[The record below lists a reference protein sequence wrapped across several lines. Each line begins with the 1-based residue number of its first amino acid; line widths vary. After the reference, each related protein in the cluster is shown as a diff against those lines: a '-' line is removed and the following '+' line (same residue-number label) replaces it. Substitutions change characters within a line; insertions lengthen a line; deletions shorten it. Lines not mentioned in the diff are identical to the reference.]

1 MLICKSLVE
10 EKKIHY
16 LKDLEI
22 LPVCVR
28 MNSFKSLQEKKRVI
42 LRQEMKSVLASPTNL
57 LGVRP
62 ALSSPF
68 PPVLRTIQLEASDRH
83 RGELTAGIYTVR
95 HDHSYFQHLT
105 LKSPA
110 HFLVGTWACIPGLQ
124 EQHSPE
130 LLRDVRRGQ
139 GLNMAKHVI
148 TGFPSPWAGC

>member
-1 MLICKSLVE
+1 MNISDQHRQMCQEKLLWNSKVWSEQNIISPRGSKRNSMLICKSLVE

-22 LPVCVR
+22 LPVCVQ

-83 RGELTAGIYTVR
+83 RGELTAGIYTVG

-105 LKSPA
+105 LKNPA
-110 HFLVGTWACIPGLQ
+110 HFLVGT
-124 EQHSPE
+124 
-130 LLRDVRRGQ
+130 
-139 GLNMAKHVI
+139 
-148 TGFPSPWAGC
+148 